1 MKLEQKQSYP
11 LPHRR
16 CLQPHLEQLG
26 KIISRVANLPLD
38 HASYVVCCVALRT
51 EHFQHAARQPLY
63 VAMML
68 SLQLGLLYVIQH
80 NLP

>member
-1 MKLEQKQSYP
+1 M
-11 LPHRR
+11 
-16 CLQPHLEQLG
+16 
-26 KIISRVANLPLD
+26 

-68 SLQLGLLYVIQH
+68 SLQLGLLYNTTYLDGHALAATELVLMTSGKNQVR
-80 NLP
+80 NK